1 MQTQYFC
8 YGSFINATDFLV
20 VKVHV
25 TDFPV
30 VKVHVTDFPV
40 VKVHVDYLSSAELW
54 QHKLCATL
62 SASVDISYRLPIKVL
77 KRICTVRYIK
87 IEIIHR
93 FPSG

>member
-8 YGSFINATDFLV
+8 YGYFINA
-20 VKVHV
+20 

-30 VKVHVTDFPV
+30 VKVHVTYFPV
-40 VKVHVDYLSSAELW
+40 VKVHVDYLSSAQIW

-62 SASVDISYRLPIKVL
+62 SASVDINYRLPIKVYQ
-77 KRICTVRYIK
+77 RICTVRYIK